1 MSEFVH
7 QRHKQVTS
15 LREPRELIIA
25 CPEMQSHIN
34 VSRMVRAAACCGVT
48 RFIACGNVKID
59 PKISRGGEQQMSF
72 EVRRS
77 LRPVLQKLQRA
88 GYPLIGLEQTT
99 NSQNIHQFRFPAKCV
114 LIIGHERKGIVDD
127 VLEIL
132 DQTIEIPVWGEPF
145 SYNAATA
152 ASMAL
157 YEYCRQF
164 PN

>member
-1 MSEFVH
+1 MPEFVH

-15 LREPRELIIA
+15 LRTQRELIIA

-48 RFIACGNVKID
+48 RFIACGNITID
-59 PKISRGGEQQMSF
+59 PKISRGGEQHLNF

-77 LRPVLQKLQRA
+77 LRPVLQKLKSE

-99 NSQNIHQFRFPAKCV
+99 NSQDIHQFNFPAKCV
-114 LIIGHERKGIVDD
+114 LIIGHERKGIVEDI
-127 VLEIL
+127 LEIL
-132 DQTIEIPVWGEPF
+132 DQTVEIPVWGEPF

-164 PN
+164 PS

>member
-1 MSEFVH
+1 MSEFIH
-7 QRHKQVTS
+7 QRHKPISS
-15 LREPRELIIA
+15 LDQPRELIVA
-25 CPEMQSHIN
+25 CPEMRSHIN
-34 VSRMVRAAACCGVT
+34 VARMVRAAACCGVT

-59 PKISRGGEQQMSF
+59 PKISRGGEQQMTF

-77 LRPVLQKLQRA
+77 LRPILQKLKKQ

-99 NSQNIHQFRFPAKCV
+99 NSEDIHHFLFPGKCV
-114 LIIGHERKGIVDD
+114 LIVGHERKGISKD

-132 DQTIEIPVWGEPF
+132 DHTIEIPVWGMPY

-164 PN
+164 PA

>member
-1 MSEFVH
+1 M
-7 QRHKQVTS
+7 
-15 LREPRELIIA
+15 A
-25 CPEMQSHIN
+25 
-34 VSRMVRAAACCGVT
+34 
-48 RFIACGNVKID
+48 
-59 PKISRGGEQQMSF
+59 F

-77 LRPVLQKLQRA
+77 LRPVLQKLRNE

-99 NSQNIHQFRFPAKCV
+99 NSQDIHQFKFPSKCV

>member
-1 MSEFVH
+1 MLEFVH

-15 LREPRELIIA
+15 LRAPRELIIA

-99 NSQNIHQFRFPAKCV
+99 NSQNIHQ
-114 LIIGHERKGIVDD
+114 LDRKSV
-127 VLEIL
+127 V
-132 DQTIEIPVWGEPF
+132 
-145 SYNAATA
+145 
-152 ASMAL
+152 
-157 YEYCRQF
+157 
-164 PN
+164 